1 MFENWKQAY
10 LPDST
15 FPKRT
20 VDKEK
25 CSRCKRCYDACPTYG
40 FELDKDGYPAPIGY
54 GGMEQACLNCW
65 NCVAV
70 CPTGAMD
77 MDGPYL
83 VENGPFKTQLQGTMT
98 YPDPLGLNGTRPYE
112 DFREDLTPTERVI
125 YERRSNRLFKKKPV
139 PKETILRILEA
150 GRFAPSAGNCQPY
163 KFIVVTNKNV
173 IKLMERE
180 AMKTLKFMKNLYH
193 NKDGKKPAW
202 KTALFTALSQVMV
215 NEMDPRP
222 YTAVE
227 KAERC
232 DNAIYWDCPAMIMI
246 LKNTHGISN
255 PDLDLGICAQ
265 NMVLAAHSLGV
276 GTCYISLSIKPLTY
290 PHMKSFKRKLGIT
303 PPWEPVT
310 SIALGYPKG
319 KIDAAVKR
327 DSPQVDWIE

>member
-1 MFENWKQAY
+1 MFDNWKQAY
-10 LPDST
+10 LPKT
-15 FPKRT
+15 RFPERK
-20 VDKEK
+20 VDREK
-25 CSRCKRCYDACPTYG
+25 CQKCKRCYDACPTYG
-40 FELDKDGYPAPIGY
+40 FELDDEGYPKPIGY

-70 CPTGAMD
+70 CPTGALT
-77 MDGPYL
+77 MDGCYW
-83 VENGPFKTQLQGTMT
+83 VDGGPFQTRLKGEMT
-98 YPDPLGLNGTRPYE
+98 YPDPLGLSGSRSYDE
-112 DFREDLTPTERVI
+112 FREDLTQVEQVI

-139 PKETILRILEA
+139 PKKIIHRILES

-163 KFIVVTNKNV
+163 KFIVVTNKEV
-173 IKLMERE
+173 INELEKQ
-180 AMKTLKFMKNLYH
+180 AMKTLSFFKNLYH
-193 NKDGKKPAW
+193 NKDGGKPMW
-202 KTALFTALSQVMV
+202 KTALFSTLSQVMV

-232 DNAIYWDCPAMIMI
+232 NDEIYWDCPAMIML

-265 NMVLAAHSLGV
+265 NMVLTAHSLGI

-290 PHMKSFKRKLGIT
+290 PHMKSFKKKLGIE

-319 KIDAAVKR
+319 KIDKAVKR
-327 DSPQVDWIE
+327 DSPLVDWIE